1 MRKLIYLIFA
11 TIAMSLFA
19 TGVGPTHLNI
29 FRNFGGLLQAISLP
43 LDSLD
48 AIRFSPNIP
57 VDTALPDPD
66 PPVGPDTIPHDTIPP
81 WWTPDIPGD
90 SIPGDSIPGDSI
102 PGDSIPDI
110 DLPGDDGTSDDEE
123 DHGQNDD
130 DGGNTGGG
138 DDQSDDEGA
147 DEGDDEGDD
156 EGGEDDE
163 EPADTIPPSY
173 DSIYVSSVQGRLKV
187 WPIAQ
192 VDSTV
197 FGTNLPTIFI
207 DVEDGA
213 EITSKVEYRNASLRM
228 NGYGHYDDVAPT
240 AVSIRGRGNSTWYN
254 FPKKPYRLKFSK
266 KISLCGLSKAK
277 SYCLI
282 ANFIDCTL
290 ARNAIAFYIAQKM
303 GMPYTNHSIPVNLVV
318 NGEPRGS
325 YMLTEKPG
333 INAGSVDL
341 DETQA
346 IMWEID
352 PNYDEDYKFYSEHF
366 ELPVMVKDPDL
377 AEIAEDLDSVT
388 PDSLLR
394 YWQADFQR
402 MEDALVSDTINKWDY
417 IDMAS
422 VVDYVLVYTVC
433 ANLELQYPK
442 SLYLY
447 KEHVDSLYKMGPV
460 WDFDWAFTFYNGQE
474 SSIYTRRMFVY
485 DEPGSDFFEAM
496 VKTDEFMEAYKS
508 RWRTFLTQVWPSLLT
523 YLDEYAAL
531 VRVSA
536 LENGELWPKG
546 SSTNF
551 PNVSSTATFDSNVLA
566 LRTWLSRR
574 VAWLNSHSHLGLY

>member
-1 MRKLIYLIFA
+1 MRKLIYLVFA
-11 TIAMSLFA
+11 TIALSLFA

-57 VDTALPDPD
+57 EDTPLPDPD

-81 WWTPDIPGD
+81 WWNPDIPGD
-90 SIPGDSIPGDSI
+90 SIPD
-102 PGDSIPDI
+102 DSIPDI
-110 DLPGDDGTSDDEE
+110 DIPDIDLPDEGDNGDDSNIGDDE
-123 DHGQNDD
+123 DHGQND
-130 DGGNTGGG
+130 G
-138 DDQSDDEGA
+138 DSDQ
-147 DEGDDEGDD
+147 GDD
-156 EGGEDDE
+156 EGGDDSDDDSDDSGDDQE

-173 DSIYVSSVQGRLKV
+173 DSIYVSSVQGRMKV

-197 FGTNLPTIFI
+197 FGTNVPTIFI

-213 EITSKVEYRNASLRM
+213 EITSKVDYRNATLRI

-240 AVSIRGRGNSTWYN
+240 AVSIRGRGNSTWYD

-266 KISLCGLSKAK
+266 KISLCGLTKAK

-282 ANFIDCTL
+282 ANYIDCTL
-290 ARNAIAFYIAQKM
+290 ARNAIAFYIAQQLE
-303 GMPYTNHSIPVNLVV
+303 MPYTNHSIPVNLVV
-318 NGEPRGS
+318 NGEPCGA
-325 YMLTEKPG
+325 YMLTEKTG

-352 PNYDEDYKFYSEHF
+352 PNYDEDYKFYSERF

-377 AEIAEDLDSVT
+377 AEIAEGMDSVT

-402 MEDALVSDTINKWDY
+402 MENALATDSINTWDY

-422 VVDYVLVYTVC
+422 VIDYVLVYTVC

-442 SLYLY
+442 SMFLY

-485 DEPGSDFFEAM
+485 DAPGSDFFEAM
-496 VKTDEFMEAYKS
+496 VKTDEFMEAYKA
-508 RWRTFLTQVWPSLLT
+508 RWRTFLSKVWPNLLT
-523 YLDEYAAL
+523 YLDQYAAL
-531 VRVSA
+531 TRVSA

-546 SSTNF
+546 GTPAF
-551 PNVSSTATFDSNVLA
+551 PNIASTATFDSNVLA

>member
-1 MRKLIYLIFA
+1 MRKLIYIVFA
-11 TIAMSLFA
+11 TLALSLFA

-48 AIRFSPNIP
+48 AIRFSRNIP
-57 VDTALPDPD
+57 QDNPLPDPD
-66 PPVGPDTIPHDTIPP
+66 APDSGDTIPHDTIPP
-81 WWTPDIPGD
+81 WWKPDLPDD
-90 SIPGDSIPGDSI
+90 SIPSDTIPSDSIS
-102 PGDSIPDI
+102 DI
-110 DLPGDDGTSDDEE
+110 DLPGIDLPDDG
-123 DHGQNDD
+123 GDD
-130 DGGNTGGG
+130 DGDSDDGDSDDGDG
-138 DDQSDDEGA
+138 DDNEG
-147 DEGDDEGDD
+147 DDDEGDD
-156 EGGEDDE
+156 EGNDEGNDE
-163 EPADTIPPSY
+163 EPTDTIPPSY

-197 FGTNLPTIFI
+197 FGTNIPTIFI
-207 DVEDGA
+207 DVEDGK
-213 EITSKVEYRNASLRM
+213 EITSKVDYLTASLRI
-228 NGYGHYDDVAPT
+228 NGYGHCDDVAPT
-240 AVSIRGRGNSTWYN
+240 TVSIRGRGNSTWYN

-290 ARNAIAFYIAQKM
+290 SRNAIAFYIAQKM

-333 INAGSVDL
+333 INAGSVDI
-341 DETQA
+341 DESQG

-352 PNYDEDYKFYSEHF
+352 TNFDEDYKFYSEHY

-377 AEIAEDLDSVT
+377 AEIAEDMDSVT

-394 YWQADFQR
+394 YWQADFHR
-402 MEDALVSDTINKWDY
+402 MENAVATDSINTWDY
-417 IDMAS
+417 IDMQS
-422 VVDYVLVYTVC
+422 VVNYVLVYTVC
-433 ANLELQYPK
+433 ANLELHYPK
-442 SLYLY
+442 SMYLY
-447 KEHVDSLYKMGPV
+447 KEHVDSLYKFGPV
-460 WDFDWAFTFYNGQE
+460 WDFDWAFTFWNGQE

-496 VKTDEFMEAYKS
+496 VKTDEFMEAYAA
-508 RWRTFLTQVWPSLLT
+508 RWRVFLSQVWPTLLT
-523 YLDEYAAL
+523 YLDEYAATI
-531 VRVSA
+531 RVSA

-546 SSTNF
+546 LVSIF
-551 PNVSSTATFDSNVLA
+551 PNISSTATFDSNVQA

-574 VAWLNSHSHLGLY
+574 VAWLNSHANKGLY